1 MIKRKNFKPSGIS
14 RRMDAFQIV
23 LFVIVTLYVVSMIF
37 VMAFGLLNSVKSW
50 VDFQRG
56 NIFGLPRKEYG
67 WHFDNYKTT
76 FEMFYVTVK
85 ELGEAPREVYLME
98 MFLNS
103 FAYSLVMTLFCMA
116 TEIVMAYAV
125 SKYEFRF
132 RKFIYGV
139 AVVVMLIPIIGS
151 LASEVQ
157 FADFFGLKD
166 SLIGVCIMKCKFPGL
181 YFLVFYATFR
191 SISWTYAEAAQ
202 IDGASHLR
210 IFVSVMLPLIKSTMF
225 AVFILLFIE
234 NWNDYYTPMIFLPNK
249 PTIAYGLFEYQ
260 NNVETNMSTPIKLSA
275 CFLACLPILAVF
287 VVFKN
292 KIMGNVTMGGIKG

>member
-1 MIKRKNFKPSGIS
+1 
-14 RRMDAFQIV
+14 MDAFQIV

-67 WHFDNYKTT
+67 WHLDNYKTT

-103 FAYSLVMTLFCMA
+103 FAYSIAMTLFCMA

-210 IFVSVMLPLIKSTMF
+210 IFVSVMLPLIRSTIF

-275 CFLACLPILAVF
+275 CFLACLPILVVF

>member
-67 WHFDNYKTT
+67 WYFDNYKTT

-103 FAYSLVMTLFCMA
+103 FAYSIAMTLFCMA

-275 CFLACLPILAVF
+275 CFLACLPILVVF